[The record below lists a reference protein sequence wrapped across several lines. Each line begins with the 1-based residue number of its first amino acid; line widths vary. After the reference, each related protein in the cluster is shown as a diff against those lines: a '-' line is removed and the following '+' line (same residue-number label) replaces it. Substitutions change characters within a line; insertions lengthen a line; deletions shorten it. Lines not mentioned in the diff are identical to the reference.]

1 MIHPIKAIDAVRRVE
16 GEPLDIAEKYEVID
30 TMWGLSHFKF
40 TDDDI
45 KLLKEGKYLYC
56 NNGEYATIISYDG
69 GKKEEGS
76 DEK

>member
-30 TMWGLSHFKF
+30 AMWGLSHFKL

-45 KLLKEGKYLYC
+45 KLLKEGKYLYYE
-56 NNGEYATIISYDG
+56 NGEYATIISYDG
-69 GKKEEGS
+69 G
-76 DEK
+76 EKNEDTN